1 MFFFIKKVNNKRIKA
16 IIFILLRK
24 TVNIIFKRR
33 KENNDFFRESS
44 KNMRSTIRVAFS
56 IFIQSSHLNYIFIY
70 NTAPYFVSI
79 TEKAYIA
86 FYQHLDFTVVTLIA
100 IGGTGFYQK
109 NQVADYNRN
118 LNPSIPICLLEG

>member
-1 MFFFIKKVNNKRIKA
+1 MNNKRTKA

-33 KENNDFFRESS
+33 KENNGFLESS

-56 IFIQSSHLNYIFIY
+56 IFIQSSHLNYIFFY

-109 NQVADYNRN
+109 T
-118 LNPSIPICLLEG
+118 